1 MSCRVIGVRNVEFEK
16 DGRQIN
22 GKSLYFTY
30 PDRNVSGL
38 ACDKVFLSERILSD
52 VGWTPVV
59 DDEFRPVY
67 NKWGKIFDVELL

>member
-22 GKSLYFTY
+22 GKSVYYTY
-30 PDRNVSGL
+30 TDRNVSGY

-52 VGWTPVV
+52 AGWNPIV

-67 NKWGKIFDVELL
+67 NKYGRIADVELL